1 MNQLKDNIT
10 FWRTFPMSM
19 AGKINAIKMVTLP
32 RFLYLFSS
40 IPVLIPVKLFA
51 KLESII
57 ISFIWNYKNVR
68 ISKKHLFKPKA
79 KGGFSLPHF
88 RFYYWA
94 ANLQS
99 LSWWRQTPENNG
111 EIPEWVWL
119 ERTSCSKTSL
129 EALLNSPIK
138 IESRSYNENIIVN
151 NSLKIG
157 KRIKSFL
164 DRPHIYLDSPICKNH
179 AFTPGLHDKVFSQ
192 WKQKGLISIRDLY
205 IDNKFG
211 SFTQI
216 KI

>member
-1 MNQLKDNIT
+1 MQLFLNSIPFKIAHNSFKHLGITVTRRAAALLKANWHIKMNQLKDNIK
-10 FWRTFPMSM
+10 FWRTLPMSM

-111 EIPEWVWL
+111 EIPEWVW
-119 ERTSCSKTSL
+119 
-129 EALLNSPIK
+129 
-138 IESRSYNENIIVN
+138 
-151 NSLKIG
+151 
-157 KRIKSFL
+157 
-164 DRPHIYLDSPICKNH
+164 
-179 AFTPGLHDKVFSQ
+179 
-192 WKQKGLISIRDLY
+192 
-205 IDNKFG
+205 
-211 SFTQI
+211 
-216 KI
+216 